1 MKNSGIIVNIQPSAM
16 KGQINVKKFL
26 KAAALAGG
34 ALCLLKGLD
43 NRLEVTHYNIS
54 SEKIPSDF
62 NNFKILQ
69 VSDFHADNVPG
80 LVTEIKNEM
89 PDIIVS
95 TGDLADDKGS
105 FLPSVRLCEHLVDIA
120 PVYAVTGNHDLWRAD
135 YEEFERI
142 TTNIGVKTLRS
153 ERVTLNRGSSEI
165 ALYGIDD
172 PFSRKSV
179 RASANIKTAISKLER
194 CDSYEILLFHR
205 ANLFDYIKNYAF
217 DLVIAG
223 HMHGGQVR
231 LPTGQGLVSPRSSW
245 VGQSSIMF
253 PKYVG
258 GHYHAPHSDMIV
270 SRGIGNPML
279 IPRLFNRPELTVITL
294 HSEDIK

>member
-1 MKNSGIIVNIQPSAM
+1 MK
-16 KGQINVKKFL
+16 KLL
-26 KAAALAGG
+26 KTAVTAGG
-34 ALCLLKGLD
+34 ILFLMKGLD
-43 NRLEVTHYNIS
+43 NRLEVTHYNILS
-54 SEKIPSDF
+54 KKIPASF
-62 NNFKILQ
+62 NGFKILQ
-69 VSDFHADNVPG
+69 VSDFHSDNVPG
-80 LVTEIKNEM
+80 LVTEIKNEA

-105 FLPSVRLCEHLVDIA
+105 FMPSVRLCEHLVDIA
-120 PVYAVTGNHDLWRAD
+120 PVYAVTGNHDLWRGD
-135 YEEFERI
+135 CEEFERI
-142 TTNIGVKTLRS
+142 ITKTGVKILRSGCETLR
-153 ERVTLNRGSSEI
+153 RGGQEI

-179 RASANIKTAISKLER
+179 RAVNNIRNAISKIER
-194 CDSYEILLFHR
+194 RGGYEILLFHR
-205 ANLFDYIKNYAF
+205 ANFFDYIKEYGF

-223 HMHGGQVR
+223 HMHGGQFR

-258 GHYHAPHSDMIV
+258 GHYRAPHSDMIV

-279 IPRLFNRPELTVITL
+279 IPRLFNRPEITTITL
-294 HSEDIK
+294 HHKEEK